1 MERSSLLRLVNA
13 VTPINLPEGLLSSLA
28 RDESNPSGKLIGVTA
43 LTSLNNDDL
52 SIYNFNERSSLVN
65 HLALKAYNCGMD
77 GIVCSPGDI
86 SKIGISDDDFQYVT
100 PGIRL
105 NQNKDD
111 HAQAFTPQDAVK
123 LGAPNFTASCGVN
136 ACA

>member
-1 MERSSLLRLVNA
+1 
-13 VTPINLPEGLLSSLA
+13 
-28 RDESNPSGKLIGVTA
+28 
-43 LTSLNNDDL
+43 
-52 SIYNFNERSSLVN
+52 
-65 HLALKAYNCGMD
+65 MD

-111 HAQAFTPQDAVK
+111 HEQAFTPQDAVK
-123 LGAPNFTASCGVN
+123 LGLAI
-136 ACA
+136 

>member
-1 MERSSLLRLVNA
+1 
-13 VTPINLPEGLLSSLA
+13 
-28 RDESNPSGKLIGVTA
+28 
-43 LTSLNNDDL
+43 
-52 SIYNFNERSSLVN
+52 
-65 HLALKAYNCGMD
+65 MD

-111 HAQAFTPQDAVK
+111 HEHIHSTDAVK
-123 LGAPNFTASCGVN
+123 LG
-136 ACA
+136 